1 MEPMT
6 RLLAHLHD
14 LPATTIAELAEGV
27 ASGGSLAAIPA
38 GYARRYAAVE
48 PGLETALSFATT
60 PEARAADLSS
70 LDPTSILLL
79 EVHAPPAVLRRLELR
94 AAA

>member
-1 MEPMT
+1 MDIPM
-6 RLLAHLHD
+6 RHFAHLHD

-27 ASGGSLAAIPA
+27 ASGASLAAIPA

-48 PGLETALSFATT
+48 PGLDTALSFATT
-60 PEARAADLSS
+60 PEARDADLAG
-70 LDPTSILLL
+70 LDPTSILLV
-79 EVHAPPAVLRRLELR
+79 EIHAPPAVLRRLELR